1 MMSGWLL
8 ITNHGGGFKNQV
20 DKFKKAFSIT
30 GSPPLQ
36 VKIIELGQGN
46 ALLSWA
52 WSSHQGHFPDMI
64 AYLNDSKKRL
74 ILIEGAVTDLGA
86 YGPADTNQ
94 VLTAKKI
101 SDLWNTGG
109 KDILAELN
117 GSFSIVIFN
126 VPDKE
131 TVCITDRIASR
142 CLWYSKEKDTL
153 YFGNFPST
161 IAIFRKEINLDGA
174 GLWALLATSR
184 PIADHS
190 LFYEIRSLQAGQIG
204 YFDSSGKKSVI
215 DWYEL
220 RYQPEKNVS
229 ANEWG
234 EKIASGL
241 KESAHRV
248 VNYSSPPYLFLSG
261 GLDSRIA
268 AAAFGSA
275 VKTLTLTTHPN
286 MNSRI
291 AEKVARKLDIQHK
304 TIIRDAYYYLDS
316 MTAAALVS
324 SGNYSITHAHFINAV
339 IEITRENQNAS
350 FLLGDLLENFNVHYF
365 KPGVVNDLHHMNVP
379 VEDLPGMF
387 NKLYSYSYQDF
398 NEIEGLLNPGIAG
411 QCRQNWSDELMALA
425 KRVSLVSERQEDV
438 LDALFRWYNN
448 NFCPTNLMYDCMKP
462 FAEVRNLMFDR
473 FMIDLVL
480 RVPAAL
486 KTRGILHRKVLKY
499 LDNGLLFI
507 PNANFWLPPIVPEV
521 MNKITSKIRP
531 VLGNLR
537 RKIIAIGKGKTSP
550 IAKTEGSWHM
560 SHEWYRKDPAYKGF
574 IQSILFSNKAIPGE
588 ILSNKMIQNY
598 WNEFQAGDI
607 SKTFIIDVLLVLGL
621 IHQRIPARG
630 IKFY

>member
-8 ITNHGGGFKNQV
+8 ITNHGGRFEKQV
-20 DKFKKAFSIT
+20 DKFKKVFAIEGFS
-30 GSPPLQ
+30 PLQ
-36 VKIIELGQGN
+36 IKKTGIGKDSV
-46 ALLSWA
+46 LLSWA
-52 WSSHQGHFPDMI
+52 WTPQEYFPDMTVFF
-64 AYLNDSKKRL
+64 NDSTGRL
-74 ILIEGAVTDLGA
+74 IIIEGAVTDLGA

-94 VLTAKKI
+94 VLTATKI
-101 SDLWNTGG
+101 SDLWNAGG
-109 KDILAELN
+109 KDILAEIN

-126 VPDKE
+126 VLEKE

-142 CLWYSKEKDTL
+142 SLWYSKEKDTW
-153 YFGNFPST
+153 YFGNFPSAV
-161 IAIFRKEINLDGA
+161 AIFREEVHLDGA

-184 PIADHS
+184 PITDHS

-204 YFDSSGKKSVI
+204 YFDISGKKSVI

-220 RYQPEKNVS
+220 RYQPEKHGS

-234 EKIASGL
+234 EKIAGGL
-241 KESAHRV
+241 KASAQRV
-248 VNYSSPPYLFLSG
+248 VKYSSPPYLFLSG

-291 AEKVARKLDIQHK
+291 AEKVAGKLGIQHK

-316 MTAAALVS
+316 MTAAVLVS

-339 IEITRENQNAS
+339 IEITRKNQVAS

-365 KPGVVNDLHHMNVP
+365 KPGVINNLHRVNVP
-379 VEDLPGMF
+379 IEDLPGIF
-387 NKLYSYSYQDF
+387 NKLYSYSYKNL
-398 NEIEGLLNPGIAG
+398 NEIEDLLNPGIAG

-448 NFCPTNLMYDCMKP
+448 NFCPTNLMNDCMKP
-462 FAEVRNLMFDR
+462 FAEIRNLMFDR

-480 RVPAAL
+480 RVPAEL

-507 PNANFWLPPIVPEV
+507 LNANFWLPPIVPEV
-521 MNKITSKIRP
+521 MNKITRKLRP
-531 VLGNLR
+531 VLGNFR
-537 RKIIAIGKGKTSP
+537 RRIISISKGKTSP
-550 IAKTEGSWHM
+550 IVKTEGSWHM
-560 SHEWYRKDPAYKGF
+560 PHEWYRKDPAYKGF
-574 IQSILFSNKAIPGE
+574 IQSILFNNKAIPGE
-588 ILSNKMIQNY
+588 ILRNKMIQNY
-598 WNEFQAGDI
+598 WNEFQAGDT